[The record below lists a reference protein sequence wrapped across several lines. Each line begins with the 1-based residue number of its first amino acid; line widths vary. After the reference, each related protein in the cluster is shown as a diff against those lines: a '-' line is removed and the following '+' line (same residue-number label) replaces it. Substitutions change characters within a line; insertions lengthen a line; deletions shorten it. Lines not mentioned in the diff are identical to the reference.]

1 MAICLILKNA
11 NNMAN
16 MNIGTRLR
24 WAFAV
29 LTLLLLATA
38 ALSVLRLSSLD
49 ERMRGV
55 VDREYPKTVLAN
67 EIIKQVN
74 VIARSSRNLFLMF
87 ELDQVAQERDTI
99 ARASA
104 ATEKLL
110 GELDGKIGGEQ
121 GKQLMQ
127 AVKEARGVFNT
138 GRDKVL
144 ALLYDGARDEASAL
158 LLQTVRADQL
168 RYMGALEN
176 LITHQHN
183 LMVEAGKQVR
193 EEYLAARAM
202 VLALSAAAILFS
214 IITAWLV
221 TRSIVRPLQHALGVA
236 QTVAAGDLSSTFGQ
250 HASDETGRLLDALA
264 IMNDNLRDIVRQVRS
279 GTDTIATAS
288 TEIAAGNI
296 DLSARTEEQAS
307 SLEQTASAMEE
318 LSSTVQQN
326 VDNARQAST
335 LALAA
340 AQVANRG
347 GEAVGQVI
355 NTMEAISSSSAQIA
369 EIIGVIDGIAFQTNI
384 LALNAAVEAARAGE
398 QGRGFAVV
406 ATEVRNLAQR
416 SASAARDIRALIA
429 TSGEQ
434 VSNGSALVVQAGA
447 TMHEVVQAVEKVSRM
462 VSDIT
467 TASAEQSTG
476 IGQISEAVLQMDEV
490 TQQNAALV
498 EEAAAASQSLESE
511 AARLQRVVSVF
522 RLRQEHAS
530 LPPAD
535 SGATGQTRPVLR
547 LPA

>member
-1 MAICLILKNA
+1 
-11 NNMAN
+11 